1 MSLEPDTPFTGASQ
15 AVIGLIGTLSVAF
28 MQIAAPFT
36 SAGLKRYS
44 PRLVLA
50 VGGVLFFSAC
60 ILASFSTQLWQFLL
74 TQGFLLGL
82 GTCLV
87 YTTAVTITPT
97 WYTEHRGLAM
107 GIVLAGTGVGGLV
120 WAPAIQAMNSSLG
133 FRMGLRINGS
143 LAAAIIAASTFV
155 LDWDEASKQRIA
167 QERANQRGNLLQIP
181 LINWRIAKSKPFLAQ
196 ALGTMLHGSGYYV
209 PLFYFSAYARTLGYS
224 SKEGATFIAV
234 SNACNASGKIV
245 IGYIADRWLGRTNAL
260 VLTTMISALGTIVFW
275 LPSTLVDM
283 RSSGRG
289 LFITYTLV
297 YGLFASAYVSLFPTS
312 LVEMFGPAHYSSI
325 NGILYMLR
333 GFGGLFGTPIAG
345 LLIRKSGMPFM
356 SKAYWTSAL
365 LVSAFTTGAT
375 LAVCWAWVELR
386 RKKQSAP

>member
-28 MQIAAPFT
+28 MQIAAPFA
-36 SAGLKRYS
+36 SAGLKRFS
-44 PRLVLA
+44 PRLMLA
-50 VGGVLFFSAC
+50 LGGVLFFSAC

-74 TQGFLLGL
+74 TQGLLLGL
-82 GTCLV
+82 ATCLV
-87 YTTAVTITPT
+87 FTTAVTITPT
-97 WYTEHRGLAM
+97 WYTAHRGLAM

-120 WAPAIQAMNSSLG
+120 WAPAIQTMNSTIG

-143 LAAAIIAASTFV
+143 VAAAIIAASTFV

-167 QERANQRGNLLQIP
+167 QEKAVQRSGSLFQIP
-181 LINWRIAKSKPFLAQ
+181 LVNWRIAKSKQFIAQ
-196 ALGTMLHGSGYYV
+196 ALGTLLHGSGYYV
-209 PLFYFSAYARTLGYS
+209 PLFFFSSYARTLGYN

-245 IGYIADRWLGRTNAL
+245 IGYVADRWLGKTNAL

-283 RSSGRG
+283 QSSSRG
-289 LFITYTLV
+289 LFITYSLV

-312 LVEMFGPAHYSSI
+312 LVEMFGPAHYASI

-345 LLIRKSGMPFM
+345 LLIRKSGVPFM
-356 SKAYWTSAL
+356 AKAYWTSAL
-365 LVSAFTTGAT
+365 LVSIFTTGAT
-375 LAVCWAWVELR
+375 MAVCWAWVELR
-386 RKKQSAP
+386 RKQRAS